1 MTTLAPAGTTT
12 CSASHSVS
20 QAELDLGADIVN
32 NVDAGSDQGATASD
46 SLSLPVSQSPAL
58 TVEKSSTTSSMTATG
73 AVDYSYLITNTGN
86 VTLTGIALVDDNTD
100 AAPVCLVTTLAP
112 AGTTTCS
119 ASHSVSQAELDLGAD
134 IVNNVDAGSDQGAT
148 ASDSLSLPVSQSPAL
163 TVEKSSTTSS
173 ISATGAVDYSYLIT
187 NTGNVTL
194 TGIAL
199 VDDNTDSAPVCLVT
213 TLAPAETTT
222 CSATHSVTQG
232 ELDAGADIVNNVDA
246 GSDQGAT
253 ASDSLSLPVSQ
264 SPALTVEKSSTTSS
278 ITATGAVDYSY
289 LITNTG
295 NVTLTGIAL
304 VDDNTAAAPVCLV
317 TTLAPAGTTTCSASH
332 SVSQAE
338 LDLGADI
345 VNNVDAGS
353 DQGATASD
361 SLSLPVSQ
369 SPALT
374 VEKSSTTS
382 SISATGAVDYSYLIT
397 NTGNVT
403 LTGIALVD
411 DNTDCGAGLSGDDPG
426 AGGDDDLQ
434 CEPQR

>member
-1 MTTLAPAGTTT
+1 M
-12 CSASHSVS
+12 
-20 QAELDLGADIVN
+20 
-32 NVDAGSDQGATASD
+32 
-46 SLSLPVSQSPAL
+46 
-58 TVEKSSTTSSMTATG
+58 
-73 AVDYSYLITNTGN
+73 
-86 VTLTGIALVDDNTD
+86 TLTGIALVDDNTD
-100 AAPVCLVTTLAP
+100 SAPVCLVTTLAP

-119 ASHSVSQAELDLGAD
+119 ATHSVSQAELDLGAD

-173 ISATGAVDYSYLIT
+173 ISATGAVDYSYLVT

-199 VDDNTDSAPVCLVT
+199 VDDNTDAAPVCLVT
-213 TLAPAETTT
+213 TLAPAE
-222 CSATHSVTQG
+222 
-232 ELDAGADIVNNVDA
+232 
-246 GSDQGAT
+246 
-253 ASDSLSLPVSQ
+253 
-264 SPALTVEKSSTTSS
+264 
-278 ITATGAVDYSY
+278 
-289 LITNTG
+289 
-295 NVTLTGIAL
+295 
-304 VDDNTAAAPVCLV
+304 
-317 TTLAPAGTTTCSASH
+317 TTTCSASH

-382 SISATGAVDYSYLIT
+382 RSDRHRRRRLQ
-397 NTGNVT
+397 
-403 LTGIALVD
+403 LP
-411 DNTDCGAGLSGDDPG
+411 DNEHGQRDPDGYCPGRRQHRLGAGLSGDDPG

-434 CEPQR
+434 RHSQRQPGRAGPGC